1 MIPCGNVFYSSSKKE
16 KVMYELTWKG
26 EVIENDLSLE
36 KALYLLGE
44 YNLEYNG
51 GVILSKQK

>member
-1 MIPCGNVFYSSSKKE
+1 
-16 KVMYELTWKG
+16 MYELTWKG